1 MLLVA
6 VVTAGAVR
14 ELELGAGVPVVAS
27 VKATAVH
34 LC

>member
-1 MLLVA
+1 
-6 VVTAGAVR
+6 VTAGAVE
-14 ELELGAGVPVVAS
+14 ELKLAEGVNVVAS

>member
-1 MLLVA
+1 VE
-6 VVTAGAVR
+6 
-14 ELELGAGVPVVAS
+14 ELKLAEGVNVVAS

>member
-1 MLLVA
+1 
-6 VVTAGAVR
+6 VVTAAAAR
-14 ELELGAGVPVVAS
+14 ELELEVGVPVVAS

>member
-1 MLLVA
+1 VA
-6 VVTAGAVR
+6 
-14 ELELGAGVPVVAS
+14 ELGLAEGVSVVAS